1 MKTINK
7 HFTQRPY
14 KKIKAQKNQQDYPFL
29 ASSLL
34 FLILVAL
41 MSLISQ
47 RLLDNT
53 KQIENLINETKEIK
67 VEQQEVKEVLLSE
80 GDIKE
85 ARITCYKATGNLTAS
100 GKVPKNGMVAVS
112 DRTIKFGT
120 KIIINGQTYSVEDR
134 TAQWVHDEKGF
145 TIDIFMES
153 GCDANFGANKKLIII
168 K

>member
-14 KKIKAQKNQQDYPFL
+14 KKIKAQQDYPFL

-41 MSLISQ
+41 MFLISQ

-53 KQIENLINETKEIK
+53 KQIESLINETKEIR
-67 VEQQEVKEVLLSE
+67 VEQQEVKEVILSE

-85 ARITCYKATGNLTAS
+85 ARITCYEATGNLTAS
-100 GKVPKNGMVAVS
+100 GKVPKNGMVATS
-112 DRTIKFGT
+112 DRTIAFGT
-120 KIIINGQTYSVEDR
+120 KVIINGQTYSVEDR
-134 TAQWVHDEKGF
+134 TAQWVQDEKGF

-153 GCDANFGANKKLIII
+153 GCDANFGADKKLIII